1 MSEKGGGDLTAKG
14 VRLTSCSET
23 SELRAIIGSILLAA
37 VVAIVVACSA
47 SPDHPEPLLVFAAAS
62 LADAMEEIEE
72 AFEAQDGPRLAVS
85 YGGSQML
92 AQQIASGAPADIF
105 ISAGEAPAS
114 FLDERALSEPT
125 RAVLLTNTL
134 VVAVRD
140 DGPSIASVQGLGSP
154 SVANIAVADPDLA
167 PAGRYARSS
176 LTSLGLW
183 AGLEPKMV
191 FGPDVRATLAYV
203 ESGNADAA
211 LVYATDAKVGRN
223 IRVLD
228 IVPPDSYE
236 PIVYPAL
243 IVRASELKPEAM
255 KLLEFLRGSQA
266 DEIFREYG
274 FEPAE

>member
-1 MSEKGGGDLTAKG
+1 M
-14 VRLTSCSET
+14 
-23 SELRAIIGSILLAA
+23 IIFSILLAA
-37 VVAIVVACSA
+37 VAGGLVACSA
-47 SPDHPEPLLVFAAAS
+47 SPDRPEPILVFAAAS
-62 LADAMEEIEE
+62 LADAIGDIEE
-72 AFEAQDGPRLAVS
+72 AFEAQDGQRLAVS

-92 AQQIASGAPADIF
+92 AQQIASGAPADVF

-114 FLDERALSEPT
+114 FLDERELSEPT
-125 RAVLLTNTL
+125 RAVLLTNSL

-140 DGPSIASVQGLGSP
+140 DGPEITSIQDLSSP

-167 PAGRYARSS
+167 PAGRYARGS

-183 AGLEPKMV
+183 AGLERKMV

-211 LVYATDAKVGRN
+211 IVYATDAKVGRN

-228 IVPPDSYE
+228 VVPQDSYE

-255 KLLEFLRGSQA
+255 KLLAFLRGSEA
-266 DEIFREYG
+266 GEIFLKYG